1 MNSKSLLTLLAA
13 AALIALF
20 YQQHKAA
27 PLAAAK
33 PLPLVKSATTVKSQA
48 PAEAEPKH
56 YRPAAASDSV
66 RREADAVAKR
76 HQGMTKEQLEQS
88 AEIKQLGERFFGH
101 LDSPEFKA
109 KLKQATEAIKAV
121 KGIERGTLDF
131 EFLDDLTTPS
141 ARAWLEAALSDDP
154 QHAQDYLMNLLD
166 GAIFELALD
175 PTTETTTDG
184 LTVKGTAPASTP
196 APEATPN

>member
-1 MNSKSLLTLLAA
+1 
-13 AALIALF
+13 
-20 YQQHKAA
+20 
-27 PLAAAK
+27 
-33 PLPLVKSATTVKSQA
+33 
-48 PAEAEPKH
+48 
-56 YRPAAASDSV
+56 
-66 RREADAVAKR
+66 
-76 HQGMTKEQLEQS
+76 
-88 AEIKQLGERFFGH
+88 
-101 LDSPEFKA
+101 
-109 KLKQATEAIKAV
+109 V